1 MRGFA
6 KEDSGITERCDV
18 GRGAGGSCGRI
29 KCLQISTVVALVV
42 LMVAFAA
49 MLAGC
54 GDKAPAAS
62 GSATLL
68 TGGGAA
74 NTVTVNGEA
83 TVTSPPDEAVIVLTV
98 ENDAATATAAMDATS
113 TQSND
118 LLTKLKSVGVED
130 AAIQTSSV
138 TLYPVRT
145 YDPTTGKETLTGYRA
160 QNSVKLTLKD
170 AATVA
175 KVLAAGVEAG
185 VTTVTGPD
193 WRLRDDSQA
202 VTDALKHAVTHARAK
217 AESLASA
224 AGVSIG
230 DVISMS
236 EGSVQTPVPIYTP
249 SAGAATDSS
258 KVSEPAVSAGTLDV
272 TAMVTITYTL
282 KR

>member
-1 MRGFA
+1 MRRFA
-6 KEDSGITERCDV
+6 KEASGASERRDNIQGTRGSG
-18 GRGAGGSCGRI
+18 GRVKG
-29 KCLQISTVVALVV
+29 LQISVMVALVV
-42 LMVAFAA
+42 LMVAFATV
-49 MLAGC
+49 LAGC
-54 GDKAPAAS
+54 GDKAPEAS
-62 GSATLL
+62 GSAAVL
-68 TGGGAA
+68 TGGGAS
-74 NTVTVNGEA
+74 NTVTVNGDA
-83 TVTSPPDEAVIVLTV
+83 TVTSAPDEAVIILTV
-98 ENDAATATAAMDATS
+98 ENDAATATAAMDSTS

-118 LLTKLKSVGVED
+118 LLTKLKNVGVED

-160 QNSVKLTLKD
+160 QNSVKVTLKD

-193 WRLRDDSQA
+193 WRLRDDSKA
-202 VTDALKHAVTHARAK
+202 VTDALKQAVAHARAK
-217 AESLASA
+217 AEGLASA

-236 EGSVQTPVPIYTP
+236 EGSVQAPVPIFSN

-258 KVSEPAVSAGTLDV
+258 KVAEPAVSAGTLDV
-272 TAMVTITYTL
+272 TATVTITYAL